1 MQSALCRCNTSSPWD
16 WALTAVSAVLWSRCS
31 AACSAAPQPAVGEI
45 ELTQRPLGKHCFT
58 QCISDNLESILFK
71 VITFQCVQTEASMKK
86 NTINHHASLS
96 GPQRTRFKPGL
107 SAQFNTSNHF
117 WHRCSQITF
126 WFIAM
131 RANPSTSFKWMALR
145 VQTKDCL

>member
-1 MQSALCRCNTSSPWD
+1 
-16 WALTAVSAVLWSRCS
+16 
-31 AACSAAPQPAVGEI
+31 VGEI
-45 ELTQRPLGKHCFT
+45 ELTRRPLERHCFT
-58 QCISDNLESILFK
+58 QCISDNQESILFK

-117 WHRCSQITF
+117 WQQCSQITF
-126 WFIAM
+126 
-131 RANPSTSFKWMALR
+131 
-145 VQTKDCL
+145 